1 MKTTRRD
8 FMIGAGLF
16 GSALMLGSNPLSA
29 NNTVAAEAA
38 KTAAATPPTLKGKLF
53 AFGLGGRKFPGNE
66 GKERKTTSIL
76 TTFDLETRAM
86 KQTSL
91 DMGEGHA
98 AMGAG
103 DNRILCV
110 SHHKPVSMMVD
121 KDHKVLATFTAPE
134 GYYYGGHGLVFPE
147 RNQFILPMRAA
158 KPHTVADT
166 GRFEVYDL
174 TKLTKIDMID
184 SGGIQPHEL
193 HKIPNNPAELAVTHY
208 GDIADR
214 KKPLEFNVIDT
225 KLTILDSQTYKP
237 KRHYDQNEFNA
248 MSTHM
253 RVSKDGWAYIVLTQ
267 YVTFEKPEN
276 LKPGEDA
283 EKIAIAEMERIFKQK
298 WDYAVP
304 DIARQERHLAVGLP
318 FLRINTQTGERQV
331 IYLGNKHHMRSQ
343 SVAYNT
349 ALNTAI
355 GLYYHSDNLVL
366 HAPGKDAEII
376 TNDQLKLNGI
386 RGVAE
391 IPGTTCIAVCGT
403 YYDVAVMDLKTREVL
418 AQFKSSNYDST
429 HLYHDAD
436 V

>member
-8 FMIGAGLF
+8 FIIGAGLF
-16 GSALMLGSNPLSA
+16 GSALALGTGMLHAADSA
-29 NNTVAAEAA
+29 PAL
-38 KTAAATPPTLKGKLF
+38 AAADVKPTLKGKLY
-53 AFGLGGRKFPGNE
+53 AFGLGGKRFPGNE
-66 GKERKTTSIL
+66 HRERKTTSIL
-76 TTFDLETRAM
+76 TTFDLETRTQ

-110 SHHKPVSMMVD
+110 SHHKPLSMMLD
-121 KDHKVLATFTAPE
+121 KDHKVIASFTAPE
-134 GYYYGGHGLVFPE
+134 GYLYGGHGLVFAE

-158 KPHTVADT
+158 RAHTAADT

-174 TKLTKIDMID
+174 TTLKKLDMID
-184 SGGIQPHEL
+184 SGGIQPHEVHL
-193 HKIPNNPAELAVTHY
+193 IPNNPAELAVTHY
-208 GDIADR
+208 GDLTDR
-214 KKPLEFNVIDT
+214 KPPLEFNVVDA
-225 KLTILDSQTYKP
+225 KLTILDSKTLKP
-237 KRHYDQNEFNA
+237 LRHYEQNQFNA

-267 YVTFEKPEN
+267 YVNFEKPEN
-276 LKPGEDA
+276 LKPGEEA
-283 EKIAIAEMERIFKQK
+283 EKIALSEMERIFKQK
-298 WDYAVP
+298 WDYAIP
-304 DIARQERHLAVGLP
+304 EIALSEKHLAVGLP
-318 FLRINTQTGERQV
+318 FLRVNTQTGERQV
-331 IYLGNKHHMRSQ
+331 IYMGNKNHMRSQ

-349 ALNTAI
+349 AMNTAI

-366 HAPGKDAEII
+366 HTPGKDAEII
-376 TNDQLKLNGI
+376 TNAQLKLHGI

-403 YYDVAVMDLKTREVL
+403 YNDVSVMDLKTREVI
-418 AQFKSSNYDST
+418 AQFQSSNYDST

-436 V
+436 MA